1 MQRVSGVM
9 RILSTVIDV
18 IVVSVPVI
26 FIMMMYFGV
35 SGTQA
40 DMMMELLLAVYG
52 VLMIHYFD
60 GATLGKRIGRMKV
73 MTSDGVK
80 VTLMEAGMR
89 ELMKCLYLIP
99 LIGWVLAVVSTLMLF
114 FGDGR
119 TIHDRVS
126 GTRVIYIWNQP
137 EVEQDEH

>member
-26 FIMMMYFGV
+26 FVMMMYFGV

-60 GATLGKRIGRMKV
+60 GATLGKKIGRMKV
-73 MTSDGVK
+73 TTSDGVK

-89 ELMKCLYLIP
+89 ELMKSLYLIP
-99 LIGWVLAVVSTLMLF
+99 LIGWVLAVVSTMMLF